1 MKINFII
8 FLTIMYKMKKEVSY
22 RELMEIVMR
31 DIKEKNNKSGNKF
44 EAKDAMREVADEW
57 KKVKAGQ
64 HPEYIA
70 KVSGSASTKTAPTKP
85 SVKTSVKTSPK
96 ETDNASPETHTPDN
110 TDALLREIIELCE
123 KCKQKALQAL
133 TSKNTEHTKK
143 TRKTRKNRK

>member
-64 HPEYIA
+64 HPEYTA
-70 KVSGSASTKTAPTKP
+70 KASGSSSTKSSSP
-85 SVKTSVKTSPK
+85 KTSLKK
-96 ETDNASPETHTPDN
+96 TDNASPETHTPEGNN
-110 TDALLREIIELCE
+110 TDALLKEIIELCE

-133 TSKNTEHTKK
+133 TSKYTAHTKK

>member
-1 MKINFII
+1 
-8 FLTIMYKMKKEVSY
+8 MKKEVSY

-64 HPEYIA
+64 HPEYTA
-70 KVSGSASTKTAPTKP
+70 KASGSSSTKTASTKP
-85 SVKTSVKTSPK
+85 STKTSPKTSAKTSAKTSPK

-110 TDALLREIIELCE
+110 TDALLKEIIELCE

-133 TSKNTEHTKK
+133 TSKNTTPSKK